1 MADEQKIVVE
11 VPSDAYGGKLRGH
24 YSPVASTAELSRLEQ
39 FKKGWINAIALPNNL
54 PDLAYTLASTVTIPA
69 LLSSCWVSIPIP
81 GFIRLGVL
89 GVLAIAGIVV
99 MYLRQAVPEVKD
111 ILMLRVGLIAVG
123 VLLGI

>member
-11 VPSDAYGGKLRGH
+11 VPSSSGH
-24 YSPVASTAELSRLEQ
+24 YSPVTNTADLSLLEE
-39 FKKGWINAIALPNNL
+39 FKKGWISAIALPDNL
-54 PDLAYTLASTVTIPA
+54 PDLAYTLASSVAIPA

-89 GVLAIAGIVV
+89 GMLVMAGVFV
-99 MYLRQAVPEVKD
+99 MYLRQVVPEVKD
-111 ILMLRVGLIAVG
+111 ILLLRVGLVAVG

>member
-11 VPSDAYGGKLRGH
+11 VPTDRGH
-24 YSPVASTAELSRLEQ
+24 YSPVPIPHTSKLEE
-39 FKKGWINAIALPNNL
+39 FKKGWRDAIALPDNL
-54 PDLAYTLASTVTIPA
+54 PDLAYTLASTVAIPA

-89 GVLAIAGIVV
+89 GVLAIAAIVV
-99 MYLRQAVPEVKD
+99 LYLRQAVPEVKD
-111 ILMLRVGLIAVG
+111 ILMLRVGLVAVG

>member
-11 VPSDAYGGKLRGH
+11 VPSVRG
-24 YSPVASTAELSRLEQ
+24 YSPVASTTELSRLEE
-39 FKKGWINAIALPNNL
+39 FKHGWRNAIALPDNL
-54 PDLAYTLASTVTIPA
+54 PDLAYTLASTVAIPA

-89 GVLAIAGIVV
+89 GVLVMAGIVV
-99 MYLRQAVPEVKD
+99 MYLRQVVPEVKD
-111 ILMLRVGLIAVG
+111 ILLLRVGLVAVG

>member
-11 VPSDAYGGKLRGH
+11 VPSSSGH
-24 YSPVASTAELSRLEQ
+24 YSPVAAAQLSKLEE
-39 FKKGWINAIALPNNL
+39 FKKGWVNAIALPDNL
-54 PDLAYTLASTVTIPA
+54 PDLACTLASTVAIPA

-99 MYLRQAVPEVKD
+99 IYLRQAVPEVRD
-111 ILMLRVGLIAVG
+111 ILLLRVGLVAMG

>member
-11 VPSDAYGGKLRGH
+11 VPSDRGH
-24 YSPVASTAELSRLEQ
+24 YSPVPIPQSNKLEE
-39 FKKGWINAIALPNNL
+39 FKKGWRDAIALPDNL
-54 PDLAYTLASTVTIPA
+54 PDLAYTLTSTVAIPA

-89 GVLAIAGIVV
+89 GMLAIAGIVTL
-99 MYLRQAVPEVKD
+99 YLRQAVPEVKD
-111 ILMLRVGLIAVG
+111 ILLLRVGLVAVG

>member
-11 VPSDAYGGKLRGH
+11 VPSERG
-24 YSPVASTAELSRLEQ
+24 YSPVASTTELSRLEE
-39 FKKGWINAIALPNNL
+39 FKKGWINAIALPDNL

-81 GFIRLGVL
+81 GFVRLGVL
-89 GVLAIAGIVV
+89 GALAIAGIVTL
-99 MYLRQAVPEVKD
+99 YLRQAVPEVRD
-111 ILMLRVGLIAVG
+111 ILLLRVGLVAVG